1 VETNSAIDELPGIER
16 HPHARAVLAGALAPG
31 GTPSHAYLLHGP
43 PGAGKRAIARGLAA
57 ELLAAGAAG
66 EREAQATR
74 ERALRGAHP
83 DLTWVSPSGAAE
95 MLVGDIDEPVVAA
108 AARTPFEASR
118 RVFVIDG
125 ADTLG
130 EQAANRLLKT
140 LEEPPSYAHLL
151 LISDRR
157 EEVLQTVAS
166 RCVHVRFD
174 APAPREIAR
183 ALLQE
188 GVCTDEREANAC
200 AGLALGDAARARELA
215 GERGR
220 ELRAAAEAYVRSALA
235 GDAAGRR
242 WSELLDAAGTA
253 GAAAGGDA
261 QARLAEQL
269 ELAPAREQRKLQRE
283 AQEAGRRVE
292 RRARAGALD
301 AGLRLGELWL
311 RDLLCVGAGAEE
323 LAYASDRIG
332 ELRQDAARVP
342 AAGVRR
348 GIELVRDTRARLRL
362 NVAEE
367 LALEALA
374 YRLGAIGPRFGS
386 RA

>member
-1 VETNSAIDELPGIER
+1 MQAISATDELPGIER

-31 GTPSHAYLLHGP
+31 GAPSHAYLLHGP
-43 PGAGKRAIARGLAA
+43 SGTGKRSIARALAA
-57 ELLAAGAAG
+57 GLLAASVSDG
-66 EREAQATR
+66 ETARTTR

-95 MLVGDIDEPVVAA
+95 MLVGDVDEPVVAA
-108 AARTPFEASR
+108 AARTPFEAGR

-140 LEEPPSYAHLL
+140 LEEPPAFVHLL

-157 EEVLQTVAS
+157 EEVLATVAS

-174 APAPREIAR
+174 APPARDIAR
-183 ALLQE
+183 VLLQE
-188 GVCTDEREANAC
+188 GVCTDEREAGAC
-200 AGLALGDAARARELA
+200 AGLALGDIARARELA

-235 GDAAGRR
+235 GDTAARR
-242 WSELLDAAGTA
+242 WSGLLDAAGAA
-253 GAAAGGDA
+253 GAAAGQDA
-261 QARLAEQL
+261 QARMAERL
-269 ELAPAREQRKLQRE
+269 ELVPTRERRRLERE
-283 AQEAGRRVE
+283 SQEAGRRIE

-301 AGLRLGELWL
+301 GGLQLGELWL
-311 RDLLCVGAGAEE
+311 RDLVCVGEGADE
-323 LAYASDRIG
+323 LVYAADRVDR
-332 ELRQDAARVP
+332 LREDAQRVSAR
-342 AAGVRR
+342 GVRR

-374 YRLGAIGPRFGS
+374 FRLA
-386 RA
+386 RALAGM